1 MTRSPR
7 HPDEGVEDLVA
18 AYRADLLAAGMF
30 AAHPVTS
37 PARSFLTR
45 VGVNGWDKLS
55 TAEQC
60 ATPLKDRRVAGWLM
74 VTGRLRPSPDYLV
87 LGKPY
92 LG

>member
-7 HPDEGVEDLVA
+7 RPDEAVEDLVA

-45 VGVNGWDKLS
+45 VGAITVDCEVLATTDGQTLVILAPPPGSSALEKL
-55 TAEQC
+55 
-60 ATPLKDRRVAGWLM
+60 
-74 VTGRLRPSPDYLV
+74 RLLAVVGDQTVGSA
-87 LGKPY
+87 
-92 LG
+92 